1 MSTKFSDL
9 PLNPSILKALSD
21 EGYDTPTPLQ
31 ADAIPAVLEGRDVL
45 GTAQTGTGKTAA
57 FSLPMLQT
65 LDARRPQG
73 NRFIRGLILT
83 PTRELAL
90 QVQDSFRAYGRHIKL
105 STECVMGGV
114 PMGAQ
119 IKRLR
124 RRPDILV
131 ATPGRLLDLMQQKI
145 VRLDKVEMLVLDEA
159 VRMLDMGFVQD
170 VRRIVATTPKQ
181 RQTLLFSATLSREII
196 DLASN
201 MLDSP
206 LRVEVT
212 PPATVAGAIDQKV
225 MFVEQS
231 DKRALL
237 TDVLRTMDFNRAL
250 VFTRTKH
257 KANRWS
263 AQLSRRGIK
272 ADAIHGN
279 KTQGARQRALNSFHE
294 GRTKVLV
301 ATDIVARGI
310 DVDGITHVINYEL
323 PNEPESYVHRIGR
336 TARAGASGVA
346 LSFCAHDEI
355 DLLREIEKLT
365 KEPLAQLDDH
375 DFHCEAIAS
384 MQSGAK
390 QSGPKVRSQ
399 SKQGTKTK
407 GGKRNGSARKTRS
420 RHQARPEQAASASK
434 PKYGRGRRASR

>member
-21 EGYDTPTPLQ
+21 EGYDTPTPIQ

-159 VRMLDMGFVQD
+159 DRMLDMGFVQD

-206 LRVEVT
+206 VRVEVT

-257 KANRWS
+257 KANRLS

-420 RHQARPEQAASASK
+420 RHQARPEQEASASK

>member
-21 EGYDTPTPLQ
+21 EGYDTPTPIQ

-159 VRMLDMGFVQD
+159 DRMLDMGCVQD

-257 KANRWS
+257 KANRLS

-272 ADAIHGN
+272 AAAIHGN

-420 RHQARPEQAASASK
+420 RHQARPEQEASASK